1 MENRTTTARGSV
13 NIALLAFAALFIPF
27 LYSLGMYVA
36 GPPEA
41 TYEEFLEPT
50 PDPTLGCVRDT
61 DFMRYH
67 HWEFLKDLR
76 DDVLRDG
83 KRGAVQT
90 GPVTPEDARVR
101 PRLQDCRICHESR
114 AEFCDRCHGAVNLT
128 PDCWNCHDYP

>member
-1 MENRTTTARGSV
+1 MESRMTTARGSV
-13 NIALLAFAALFIPF
+13 NVGLLALAAIFLPL
-27 LYSLGMYVA
+27 LYSVGMYVA
-36 GPPEA
+36 GPEEA
-41 TYEEFLEPT
+41 SYEEFLAST
-50 PDPTLGCVRDT
+50 PDPSLGCVRDT

-83 KRGAVQT
+83 KRGAVQS
-90 GPVTPEDARVR
+90 GPVTPEDARER

-114 AEFCDRCHGAVNLT
+114 AEFCDRCHEAVNLT